1 MDHFAVL
8 WLVYS
13 NLESYPFKWKSR
25 LVCFD
30 SNAWPPGIW
39 RCSNHQL
46 SAGILLVSTPKVHEL
61 VVSNIFYFPF
71 VFTIYQLD
79 LFAGC
84 YIYIYMYGW
93 WFGTWLL
100 FSPILG
106 MMIQSD
112 FHIFHGSW
120 NHQLDKYMN
129 VLTIYWYTVCTKN
142 SKAMCHSFGQ
152 IVDQKVWWFCVQYQ
166 PHTHPVQL
174 TKKRVATSSGQSW
187 QWKIRWLK
195 RNIIWINYEDL
206 TETSLEWW
214 LLGVSIPKY

>member
-1 MDHFAVL
+1 MFKPPALCRYFARFHTKSTWTGGFKHFL
-8 WLVYS
+8 FSIRFHDLPTWS
-13 NLESYPFKWKSR
+13 FCR
-25 LVCFD
+25 L
-30 SNAWPPGIW
+30 
-39 RCSNHQL
+39 L
-46 SAGILLVSTPKVHEL
+46 
-61 VVSNIFYFPF
+61 
-71 VFTIYQLD
+71 
-79 LFAGC
+79 
-84 YIYIYMYGW
+84 YIYMYGW

>member
-1 MDHFAVL
+1 MRGLLAFGDVQTTSSLQVFCSFPHQKYMNWWFQTFFIFH
-8 WLVYS
+8 S
-13 NLESYPFKWKSR
+13 FSRFTNL
-25 LVCFD
+25 
-30 SNAWPPGIW
+30 
-39 RCSNHQL
+39 
-46 SAGILLVSTPKVHEL
+46 
-61 VVSNIFYFPF
+61 IFLQ
-71 VFTIYQLD
+71 VAI
-79 LFAGC
+79 

>member
-1 MDHFAVL
+1 MFKPPALCRYFARFHTKSTWTGGFKHFL
-8 WLVYS
+8 FSIRFHDLPTWS
-13 NLESYPFKWKSR
+13 FCR
-25 LVCFD
+25 L
-30 SNAWPPGIW
+30 
-39 RCSNHQL
+39 L
-46 SAGILLVSTPKVHEL
+46 
-61 VVSNIFYFPF
+61 
-71 VFTIYQLD
+71 
-79 LFAGC
+79 
-84 YIYIYMYGW
+84 YIYVYGW

-152 IVDQKVWWFCVQYQ
+152 IVDQNQ